1 MRKGLDHSS
10 CPQLLQD
17 SIRFQI
23 LNTSQLLSL
32 TTLSDAI
39 KNQAASKLL
48 VLEVTYSL
56 VVAKLSTSQI
66 LSQKLFLKQFQTAC
80 YRLWIEILFQV
91 GVLTS
96 IFSRPDK
103 SQLDP
108 SRRDK
113 IELPNK

>member
-1 MRKGLDHSS
+1 MGDHSS

-17 SIRFQI
+17 SIRFQTP
-23 LNTSQLLSL
+23 NTSQLLSL

-48 VLEVTYSL
+48 VLEVIYSL
-56 VVAKLSTSQI
+56 VVAKLSISQI

-80 YRLWIEILFQV
+80 YQLWIEILFQV

-103 SQLDP
+103 SQL
-108 SRRDK
+108 
-113 IELPNK
+113 